1 MAWCFSTRPSVATVL
16 DASVAT
22 VLSLFPAVY
31 ELTGNVDHQDYS
43 YIPDN
48 ESKDIS
54 ENRYDYIDSYL

>member
-1 MAWCFSTRPSVATVL
+1 M
-16 DASVAT
+16 
-22 VLSLFPAVY
+22 FPAVY

-54 ENRYDYIDSYL
+54 ENRYDYIDSYLL